1 MWTSKL
7 HRTKD
12 GASVT
17 VPKDVLRQWEPAGCA
32 YVRAVWLHG
41 RLLLIPYTR
50 DLEPCFP
57 NAGPEEAPLRGH
69 AERQS

>member
-1 MWTSKL
+1 MRILTL

-17 VPKDVLRQWEPAGCA
+17 VPKAVLRQWDVAGA
-32 YVRAVWLHG
+32 AHVRMLWLNG

-50 DLEPCFP
+50 ELLPCFP
-57 NAGPEEAPLRGH
+57 PDELEEALRRGH
-69 AERQS
+69 PDPQP